1 MADPQ
6 AIAKRLREN
15 KDQSD
20 TEAAVIAEQLALKD
34 VVIDEYDEIINKV
47 DVKIP
52 PLIDPINVKI
62 KAVETAYRAR
72 ITHGCRSDLKWVL
85 QETKELGDEDV
96 QVYECV
102 KDPDT
107 YTFLGY
113 YGAKYWKYPK
123 NREYGS
129 NVVEII
135 DNADAIV
142 GSTSL
147 VLMDDD
153 AGDMVGLSTSDM
165 RATIKVGDYITDSLD
180 DAVIFQSGSSTAVTG
195 FGTTSYDAK
204 TYAVSGFC
212 TSGDNKVYGDNKVGF
227 MTEFKVGDSFY
238 GGPGKIG
245 GGVIPNNTTIT
256 GLGTAVGIVSY
267 VMQNGITTGVNVT
280 LDYVTLSNPVSAS
293 IASTIGTSFYVGV
306 VSTYYKLDLSAA
318 ASSTGLSSS
327 FLVVRPGDTSDIDFE
342 SSKNPIDPVEIA
354 IAKGAQ
360 IGRGHRLLL
369 INNGD
374 PDIVANWSEIKEEP
388 EPAVGNGRAEYWVGT
403 TNWPQYTEYD
413 ADGDGD
419 PVYAPL
425 GTRVIVAVGGTANTT
440 LSYANTPPP
449 PINTIPGD
457 CGTYDQAIVDA
468 ESEMTDIIGLNVPKI
483 NHYING
489 ADSLRQ
495 LRNDDET
502 EAWGYLQAI
511 GFLNAKGKRQLS
523 QANDIEDFNWTEDGL
538 YPPT

>member
-6 AIAKRLREN
+6 AIAKRLRDSKE
-15 KDQSD
+15 QSA
-20 TEAAVIAEQLALKD
+20 TEAEVLNEQLALKD
-34 VVIDEYDEIINKV
+34 VIIDEYDELINKL
-47 DVKIP
+47 DDKIP
-52 PLIDPINVKI
+52 PLIAPINVKI
-62 KAVETAYRAR
+62 KAVETAYHNR
-72 ITHGCRSDLKWVL
+72 ISHGCRSDLVWQL
-85 QETKELGDEDV
+85 QESNNNWYDQDV
-96 QVYECV
+96 QIYKVV
-102 KDPDT
+102 KDPAT
-107 YTFLGY
+107 FRFLGY

-147 VLMDDD
+147 ILLDED
-153 AGDMVGLSTSDM
+153 AGDMIGLSTTTVTS
-165 RATIKVGDYITDSLD
+165 TIKVGDYITDSLD
-180 DAVIFQSGSSTAVTG
+180 FAVIYQSGSSTAVTG
-195 FGTTSYDAK
+195 VGTTSYDAK

-212 TSGDNKVYGDNKVGF
+212 TSGDTKVYGDQKVGF
-227 MTEFKVGDSFY
+227 ITSFSIGDSFY
-238 GGPGKIG
+238 GAPNKFG

-256 GLGTAVGIVSY
+256 GFGTAIGIVSY
-267 VMQNGITTGVNVT
+267 TTSNGIQSAMSVT
-280 LDYVTLSNPVSAS
+280 LDYATLSNPVSAS

-318 ASSTGLSSS
+318 ASATGLTSS

-354 IAKGAQ
+354 CAKGAQ
-360 IGRGHRLLL
+360 IGKGHRLVL

-374 PDIVANWSEIKEEP
+374 PDIVANWSEIKDEP
-388 EPAVGNGRAEYWVGT
+388 EPAVGNGRVEYWIGT
-403 TNWPQYTEYD
+403 TNWPVYYPFD
-413 ADGDGD
+413 ADGSAVD
-419 PVYAPL
+419 PIYAAE
-425 GTRVIVAVGGTANTT
+425 GHQIVIAVGGTANTT
-440 LSYANTPPP
+440 MAYENTPPAGG
-449 PINTIPGD
+449 IPGD
-457 CGTYDQAIVDA
+457 CGSYDSAIATA
-468 ESEMTDIIGLNVPKI
+468 EEEMNNTIAAAVPKI

-495 LRNDDET
+495 LRNEDET

-523 QANDIEDFNWTEDGL
+523 QAEAIEDFNWKEIT
-538 YPPT
+538 

>member
-6 AIAKRLREN
+6 AIAKRLRDSKE
-15 KDQSD
+15 QSA
-20 TEAAVIAEQLALKD
+20 TEAEVLNEQLALKD
-34 VVIDEYDEIINKV
+34 VIIDEYDELINKL
-47 DVKIP
+47 DDKIP
-52 PLIDPINVKI
+52 PLIAPINQKI
-62 KAVETAYRAR
+62 TAVETAYHNR
-72 ITHGCRSDLKWVL
+72 ITHGCRSDLAWEL
-85 QETKELGDEDV
+85 QEEKELNDEDV
-96 QVYECV
+96 QVYKVV
-102 KDPDT
+102 KDPAT
-107 YTFLGY
+107 FRFLGY

-147 VLMDDD
+147 ILMDED
-153 AGDMVGLSTSDM
+153 AGDMVGLSTTTVAS
-165 RATIKVGDYITDSLD
+165 TIKVGDYITDSLD
-180 DAVIFQSGSSTAVTG
+180 FAVIYQSGSSTAVTG
-195 FGTTSYDAK
+195 VGTTSYDAK

-212 TSGDNKVYGDNKVGF
+212 TSGDNKIYGDMKVGF
-227 MTEFKVGDSFY
+227 MTEFSVGDSVY
-238 GGPGKIG
+238 GAPNKFG

-256 GLGTAVGIVSY
+256 GFGTAVGIVSY
-267 VMQNGITTGVNVT
+267 VMSNGITTGVNVT
-280 LDYVTLSNPVSAS
+280 LDYATLSNPVSAS

-318 ASSTGLSSS
+318 ASATGLTSS
-327 FLVVRPGDTSDIDFE
+327 FLVVRPGDTSDIEFE

-354 IAKGAQ
+354 CAKGAQ
-360 IGRGHRLLL
+360 IGKGHRLVL

-374 PDIVANWSEIKEEP
+374 PDIVAQWSEIKDEP
-388 EPAVGNGRAEYWVGT
+388 EPAVGNGRVEYWIGT

-413 ADGDGD
+413 SDGDGD

-425 GTRVIVAVGGTANTT
+425 GTQVIVSSGGTAGTT
-440 LSYANTPPP
+440 LGYANVPPAGS
-449 PINTIPGD
+449 IPGD
-457 CGTYDQAIVDA
+457 CGTFDSAIVTA
-468 ESEMTDIIGLNVPKI
+468 EEEMNNTIAAAVPKI

-495 LRNDDET
+495 LRNEDET

-523 QANDIEDFNWTEDGL
+523 QAEAIEDFNWKEIT
-538 YPPT
+538 

>member
-15 KDQSD
+15 KQQSD
-20 TEAAVIAEQLALKD
+20 MEAAVIAEQLALKD
-34 VVIDEYDEIINKV
+34 VVIDEYDEVINKV

-72 ITHGCRSDLKWVL
+72 ITHGCRSDMKWVL
-85 QETKELGDEDV
+85 QEEKELNDEDV
-96 QVYECV
+96 RVYEVV

-147 VLMDDD
+147 VLKDDD

-212 TSGDNKVYGDNKVGF
+212 TSGDNKVYGDQKVGF
-227 MTEFKVGDSFY
+227 ITEFKVGDSFY

-256 GLGTAVGIVSY
+256 GFGTAVGIVSY
-267 VMQNGITTGVNVT
+267 VMSNGITTGVNVT
-280 LDYVTLSNPVSAS
+280 LDYATLSNPVSAS

-306 VSTYYKLDLSAA
+306 VSTYYKLDLSAP

-360 IGRGHRLLL
+360 IGKGHRLVL

-413 ADGDGD
+413 SDGDGD

-440 LSYANTPPP
+440 LSYANTPP
-449 PINTIPGD
+449 TGGIPGD

-468 ESEMTDIIGLNVPKI
+468 ESEMNDIIGLNVPKI